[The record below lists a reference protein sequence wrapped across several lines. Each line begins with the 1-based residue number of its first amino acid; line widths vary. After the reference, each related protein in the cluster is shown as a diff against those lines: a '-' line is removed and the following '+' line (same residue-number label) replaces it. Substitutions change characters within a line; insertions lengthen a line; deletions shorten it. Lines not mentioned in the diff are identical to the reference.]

1 MLPLILIQLVTA
13 HPPDT
18 SLGTQPYVSFAGHL
32 PTQSSVALVT
42 VAAGQD
48 LIINTGLCNGSCAFL
63 IDGAVAVPEPVRGL
77 DHNYTDI
84 LFVSG
89 NGQLVVPSGST
100 LSISS
105 SSGTPKY
112 LVTGRY
118 VQQGHPRRSFSGQA
132 QANNTTLLTTSN
144 TEVFII
150 TALITENPNVS
161 VYQDST
167 TIYEA
172 QSYGS
177 YYGMCNAPCKGN
189 VTIPV
194 AAGTSLN
201 IRTDGG
207 STWYYLEGFY
217 LQP

>member
-1 MLPLILIQLVTA
+1 MLSFIFFQMASA

-18 SLGTQPYVSFAGHL
+18 SLGSQPYLSFAGEM
-32 PTQSSVALVT
+32 PAQGSISLVT
-42 VAAGQD
+42 VPAGQD

-63 IDGAVAVPEPVRGL
+63 IDGTIAVPEPVRGL

-89 NGQLVVPSGST
+89 RGHLVVPSGST

-132 QANNTTLLTTSN
+132 HSTNATLLTTSN
-144 TEVFII
+144 SEVFVI

-161 VYQDST
+161 VYQNAT

-194 AAGTSLN
+194 AAGSDLN